1 MPLHIEKR
9 AHLPRGALG
18 GQLRARA
25 AVKRDVAY
33 WRGLVRSTSGAVGVF
48 SNGRLLAWSRGA
60 QKLFG
65 YSAREVTG
73 RFCWDIFA
81 ACDDRGARICS
92 KDCRPFRA
100 ARAGRPVPTVAM
112 HVKPKV
118 GRPIRVTCNMLV
130 VPAAPPGGPITV
142 HLLHEASGVGA
153 PAAQPAEH
161 PRQRA
166 GPAAATGTA
175 AALTPHQR
183 KILQLLSTGMTT
195 ESLAESLHVSP
206 KTIRNHL
213 NNIFLRLGV
222 HNRLEAV
229 MSGIASGLL
238 STPPKEPGPATRSC

>member
-1 MPLHIEKR
+1 L
-9 AHLPRGALG
+9 GA
-18 GQLRARA
+18 QP

-33 WRGLVRSTSGAVGVF
+33 WRGLVRSTSLAIGVF
-48 SNGRLLAWSRGA
+48 SKGRLLAWSRGA

-65 YSAREVTG
+65 YSTREVTG

-81 ACDDRGARICS
+81 GRDDRGARICS
-92 KDCRPFRA
+92 KDCRLLRS
-100 ARAGRPVPTVAM
+100 ARSGQSLPTITMSVKTKAGPPL
-112 HVKPKV
+112 
-118 GRPIRVTCNMLV
+118 RVTCGGLV
-130 VPAAPPGGPITV
+130 VPAAPAAGPITI
-142 HLLHEASGVGA
+142 HMFHDASGVGT
-153 PAAQPAEH
+153 PAAQPPEP

-166 GPAAATGTA
+166 GPAAGSA

-183 KILQLLSTGMTT
+183 EILQLLSTGMTT

-229 MSGIASGLL
+229 ISGITSGLL
-238 STPPKEPGPATRSC
+238 PIPQKEPGAAFSPR